1 MGIIHTAE
9 QYRSQVQPAIL
20 SKLEEFRLLGT
31 DSVTEDDLWEFLMK
45 KKWRKEKKDELKLFE
60 MIQDIL
66 SVKVSDYISFATI
79 ESFKKNEFSL
89 DDKNEWEDL
98 LK

>member
-9 QYRSQVQPAIL
+9 QYRTQVQPAIL

-45 KKWRKEKKDELKLFE
+45 KKWRKEKDELKLFE

-89 DDKNEWEDL
+89 DDKNEWEEL